1 MIELKGKCV
10 SDSILSD
17 AKEKSNALRNKGI
30 IPCIALV
37 RVGEDSSDVAY
48 EKSIIKIMDKT
59 DIDVKQ
65 VVLDKDISKEDFKK
79 EIIALNEDERVNGIL
94 VFRPLPKQLDEKE
107 IRRYISPKKDIDCF
121 SEINM
126 GRIFLSDEE
135 VFYPCTPMGVMKIIE
150 HYDIDLEGKNVVIV
164 GRSLVVGK
172 PLSMMLMDKN
182 ATVTICHSRTKDL
195 PSVCKKADIV
205 IAAIG
210 RGKMIDSSYIKK
222 GSIVIDVGINFIE
235 GKMVGDV
242 DYDDV
247 KDMCSMITPVPGGV
261 GIVTTSCLAYNLL
274 KMM

>member
-1 MIELKGKCV
+1 MIELKGKYV
-10 SDSILSD
+10 SDSILAD

-59 DIDVKQ
+59 NIDVKQ
-65 VVLDKDISKEDFKK
+65 IILNK

-135 VFYPCTPMGVMKIIE
+135 VFYPCTPMGVMK
-150 HYDIDLEGKNVVIV
+150 
-164 GRSLVVGK
+164 
-172 PLSMMLMDKN
+172 M
-182 ATVTICHSRTKDL
+182 
-195 PSVCKKADIV
+195 
-205 IAAIG
+205 
-210 RGKMIDSSYIKK
+210 
-222 GSIVIDVGINFIE
+222 
-235 GKMVGDV
+235 
-242 DYDDV
+242 
-247 KDMCSMITPVPGGV
+247 GV
-261 GIVTTSCLAYNLL
+261 L
-274 KMM
+274 

>member
-1 MIELKGKCV
+1 MIELKGKYV
-10 SDSILSD
+10 SDSILAD

-59 DIDVKQ
+59 NIDVKQ
-65 VVLDKDISKEDFKK
+65 IILNKDISKEDFKK

-150 HYDIDLEGKNVVIV
+150 YYDIDLEGKNVVIV

-222 GSIVIDVGINFIE
+222 GSVVIDVGINFID

-247 KDMCSMITPVPGGV
+247 KELCSMITPVPGGV